1 MRHFLGPARPRVAV
15 VAGVT
20 VRRRVIVSGR
30 VQGVFFRD
38 ACRRRAHV
46 ERLTGWVTNRPDNQV
61 EACFEGEADAVAR
74 LVAWCR
80 QGPPGAH
87 VTGVEVL
94 EEEPLGG
101 AGFVIR

>member
-1 MRHFLGPARPRVAV
+1 MRHVPPPARSRLA
-15 VAGVT
+15 ALARVT

-38 ACRRRAHV
+38 ECRRTAHV
-46 ERLTGWVTNRPDNQV
+46 ERLTGWVMNRPDGRV

-80 QGPPGAH
+80 QGPTGAH
-87 VTGVEVL
+87 VTGIEVL
-94 EEEPLGG
+94 EEEPRGG